1 MAEQPA
7 ATATK
12 RGKLLT
18 QRFLNP
24 YEAPDHAVVL
34 LRQTERLAS

>member
-7 ATATK
+7 ARAIK
-12 RGKLLT
+12 RGKLST

-24 YEAPDHAVVL
+24 YEAFGHTVVL
-34 LRQTERLAS
+34 LRQAERLAL